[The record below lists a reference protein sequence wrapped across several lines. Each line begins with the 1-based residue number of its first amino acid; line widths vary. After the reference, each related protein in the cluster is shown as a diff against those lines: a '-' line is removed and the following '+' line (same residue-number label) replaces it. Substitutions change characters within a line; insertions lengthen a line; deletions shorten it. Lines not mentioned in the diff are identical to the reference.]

1 MTDKR
6 ERETERSQGRGVQDL
21 RKTGKRRGRA
31 DEEREDG
38 VKSAC
43 NTRTRLREDAIK
55 RVTFVKRKDNTPH
68 ISMLQY

>member
-1 MTDKR
+1 M
-6 ERETERSQGRGVQDL
+6 QDW

-43 NTRTRLREDAIK
+43 NTRTRLREDGIE
-55 RVTFVKRKDNTPH
+55 RVTFVK
-68 ISMLQY
+68 